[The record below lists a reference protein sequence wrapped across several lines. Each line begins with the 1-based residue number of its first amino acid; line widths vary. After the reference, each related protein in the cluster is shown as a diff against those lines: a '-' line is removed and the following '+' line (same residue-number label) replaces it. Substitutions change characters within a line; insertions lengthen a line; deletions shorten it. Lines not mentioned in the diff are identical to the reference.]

1 MKTQQKDP
9 SKPGKPS
16 SRAALAAVKLAK
28 ESGVLPHEWLLAVAR
43 GEPVMHKQWK
53 IKYDKSGRELSREL
67 VEIEYYADFETRV
80 DAAKAAAP
88 YFAPRLASQVL
99 NVKGGNEA
107 VANALLEIANKL
119 PV

>member
-1 MKTQQKDP
+1 MVGKKSSGDGEKRPT
-9 SKPGKPS
+9 SK
-16 SRAALAAVKLAK
+16 AALAAAKLAK
-28 ESGVLPHEWLLAVAR
+28 DSGLLPHEWLLSVAR
-43 GEPVMHKQWK
+43 GEAVKHKQWK
-53 IKYDKSGRELSREL
+53 IVYDKNGQEKSREL
-67 VEIEYYADFETRV
+67 VEVEYYADFSTRV

-88 YFAPRLASQVL
+88 YYAPRLASQVL